1 MDWRNKLNIQ
11 NIANIRSNIYL
22 FIRNQDLSL
31 KIEEIKDFMPFYYE
45 PSPNGKFLSYDNVK
59 LDRIYCSEPSQ
70 IKERRS
76 SSSYESDILYTKRYL
91 LEKIPQ
97 FTKSPTVKCFF
108 DIEVPSPDEFPNPEN
123 AKYPISTIRAW
134 DNKSNKLNN
143 FYIKDLKSE
152 YNVIQEFVNY
162 LKKLQPDLLIAWN
175 IEGFDY
181 PYLCG
186 RYPEFPQSISPIN
199 QSRYGNGELWYPSGI
214 SVIDLLGLFHKFTLG
229 KKESYALMNIGHEE
243 LNYELEEDI
252 DFTDLDKCY
261 EKCGLDVMKMVELD
275 KKYALIDT
283 FNEIRILTTCLWEDL
298 PPKKV
303 GMSYQSNNSKPLD
316 MLFLREAKKLG
327 IVLPKK
333 ETEFDEDLEK
343 IQGAYRQIF
352 AKGVFK
358 SDEKNKVWKVDLS
371 SAYPSML
378 RDFCLDSTTV
388 SEEPIEDAIKID
400 IHERETGEYKCCY
413 WYKQN
418 SNAIIPT
425 VARKLLTMKDDLKS
439 RLNSLDKNSEE
450 YNKLDIQYASL
461 KSVVNS
467 LYGILANRYFRLFDN
482 RIAETTTYL
491 VRDVLHYI
499 EKKVEKSNCKVIYV
513 DTDSVFYVGEKDL
526 TENMNIWIQEWAM
539 DKYENPN
546 VSLEF
551 SKEGYFEK
559 LFILALC
566 RYIGYVRSSK
576 GVKKEIKGV
585 QMKRKDANPFIKKFQ
600 EELIEKLFE
609 NPDKKFIL
617 KFIENKIKD
626 LKKQSILD
634 IAFPCKMSKSIDS
647 YKKDEIYLRAL
658 RNRQEGDENFQK
670 KIGEKFFWVY
680 IENDDIERNVIAIDK
695 QDVQDCD
702 LNLNWPKMM
711 ERNVF
716 NIVDTIFDGMGWGLE
731 FLELAEKHEQ
741 KLSLDERR
749 TIIEQYK
756 NESNYLELREKYK
769 IKDKRIKKCIE
780 EPACAIESLESVK

>member
-1 MDWRNKLNIQ
+1 MNIQ
-11 NIANIRSNIYL
+11 NIANIRSKIYL
-22 FIRNQDLSL
+22 FLRNQDKSL
-31 KIEEIKDFMPFYYE
+31 KIQEIKDFLPFYYE
-45 PSPNGKFLSYDNVK
+45 PNIKGEFLGYDNVK
-59 LDRIYCSEPSQ
+59 LQRIYCSEPSQ
-70 IKERRS
+70 VKERRS
-76 SSSYESDILYTKRYL
+76 SNSYESDVLYTKRYII
-91 LEKIPQ
+91 EKIPS

-108 DIEVPSPDEFPNPEN
+108 DIEVPSPDEFPNPAE
-123 AKYPISTIRAW
+123 AKFPISTIRAW
-134 DNKSNKLNN
+134 DNKSNKMHN
-143 FYIKDLKSE
+143 FFIKDLKSE
-152 YNVIQEFVNY
+152 FNVIQEFVNY
-162 LKKLQPDLLIAWN
+162 LKELQPDILSAWN

-186 RYPEFPQSISPIN
+186 RYPEFPQEISPIN
-199 QSRYGNGELWYPSGI
+199 QSRYGNGELWYPAGI

-243 LNYELEEDI
+243 LGYEIDEDI
-252 DFTDLDKCY
+252 DFTNLDLCY
-261 EKCGLDVMKMVELD
+261 EKCGKDVMKMVDLD
-275 KKYALIDT
+275 KKYNLIDT
-283 FNEIRILTTCLWEDL
+283 FDEIRILTSCLWEDL
-298 PPKKV
+298 MPKKV
-303 GMSYQSNNSKPLD
+303 GMGYQSNNSKPLD

-327 IVLPKK
+327 IILPKK
-333 ETEFDEDLEK
+333 ETDFPEEDIEK
-343 IQGAYRQIF
+343 IDGAYRQIF
-352 AKGVFK
+352 GKGVFK
-358 SDEKNKVWKVDLS
+358 SDDKKKVWKVDLS

-388 SEEPIEDAIKID
+388 SEEPISDAIKID

-418 SNAIIPT
+418 SQAIIPT
-425 VARKLLTMKDDLKS
+425 VARKLLTMKDDLKG

-499 EKKVEKSNCKVIYV
+499 EKKVEKNNCKVIYV

-526 TENMNIWIQEWAM
+526 TEEMNIWIQEWAM

-546 VSLEF
+546 VQLEF

-566 RYIGYVRSSK
+566 RYIGYVKSSK

-609 NPDKKFIL
+609 NPEKKFIL
-617 KFIENKIKD
+617 KFIETKIKD
-626 LKKQSILD
+626 LKNQPILD
-634 IAFPCKMSKSIDS
+634 IAFPCKMSKKIEE

-658 RNRQEGDENFQK
+658 RNTQFFNPSYTK
-670 KIGEKFFWVY
+670 KIGEKYFWLY
-680 IENDDIERNVIAIDK
+680 VIADNEEETKNMDVFAIDK
-695 QDVQDCD
+695 D
-702 LNLNWPKMM
+702 LIIELELDIDWNKMM
-711 ERNVF
+711 ERNIF
-716 NIVDTIFDGMGWGLE
+716 NIVDTIFDGMEWGLD
-731 FLELAEKHEQ
+731 FLELAEKYEQ
-741 KLSLDERR
+741 KLTLDERR
-749 TIIEQYK
+749 TIVEQYK
-756 NESNYLELREKYK
+756 NQPNYLELREKYK
-769 IKDKRIKKCIE
+769 IKDKKARNLG
-780 EPACAIESLESVK
+780 SGLV